1 MHDPAPLP
9 PIPPIP
15 RCGNRVQNHDGECEN
30 ISLTNQGLDAIIN
43 MGAFNY
49 SLSDRNRSLIA
60 VIASMVVVN
69 LVYGLTLPLM
79 SLVLDT
85 QGISK
90 TTIGFNIVAQACAG
104 VVIAPFVPRLM
115 MRIGPGRLM
124 QLATLLAAI
133 TLVTLGLFQNVYLWF
148 PLRFLLGASAA
159 MLWSASEAL
168 INELVDDNWRGRIIG
183 IYGSAGAAG
192 FALGPLVLIATGSV
206 GVTPFV
212 VTATIIIVASLPLF
226 WLSDDGR
233 NNEEMDHP
241 SLRRIFRLLPQI
253 MMLNLIYAAAVESF
267 LAFFPL
273 FGIHIGLG
281 EARSLSLLMMFGM
294 GGVFIQLPLG
304 WLADHVNRQR
314 LLHACLLMTVAGFVI
329 LPQLIAMRIGGPI
342 FVFTLGG
349 IEGMIYAMGVIFLG
363 QRFRGAELASASVL
377 FTGMWGAGTMF
388 GPLIVGTGMDL
399 LGNAS
404 MPYLIA
410 AIYTCYLPVYWFA
423 RR

>member
-1 MHDPAPLP
+1 MAVFNTTLS
-9 PIPPIP
+9 
-15 RCGNRVQNHDGECEN
+15 NR
-30 ISLTNQGLDAIIN
+30 S
-43 MGAFNY
+43 
-49 SLSDRNRSLIA
+49 RSLIA

-90 TTIGFNIVAQACAG
+90 TVIALSIVAQACAG
-104 VVIAPFVPRLM
+104 VVIVPFVPRLM

-124 QLATLLAAI
+124 QLSTLLAAT
-133 TLVTLGLFQNVYLWF
+133 TLVTLGLFQNVFIWF

-192 FALGPLVLIATGSV
+192 FALGPLVLIATGSA
-206 GVTPFV
+206 GLLPFA
-212 VTATIIIVASLPLF
+212 VTAAIVIVASLPLF

-233 NNEEMDHP
+233 NDEKTDHP
-241 SLRRIFRLLPQI
+241 SLRRIFRLVPQI
-253 MMLNLIYAAAVESF
+253 MLLNLIYAAAVESF

-281 EARSLSLLMMFGM
+281 EARSLTLLTMFGL

-314 LLHACLLMTVAGFVI
+314 LLHTCFLLTVAGFVI
-329 LPQLIAMRIGGPI
+329 LPQFVTPKIGGTL
-342 FVFTLGG
+342 FLFTLGG
-349 IEGMIYAMGVIFLG
+349 IEGMIYALGVILLG

-377 FTGMWGAGTMF
+377 FTGMWSAGTMF
-388 GPLIVGTGMDL
+388 GPIIVGTGMDL

-410 AIYTCYLPVYWFA
+410 AIYACYLPVYWLGRQSA
-423 RR
+423 